1 MEREVREKEE
11 EKGGEEECD
20 HILYPIEHSYIDFNW
35 LIINEKIRAINNVG
49 ADEVFNL
56 RFDHLF
62 YAELI
67 MSQYDNLKFFS
78 ASSVRKIIDFQFE
91 ITKQFMEGQF
101 WFYMIFFVLPYSI
114 TLLTT
119 DRKTQITALKI
130 CIIP

>member
-62 YAELI
+62 YSELI

-119 DRKTQITALKI
+119 DRKTQFIALKI